1 MCSSKVQN
9 QQIEAEGGPTSPWGI
24 RERSGVAPR
33 KKLGSSEAEG
43 SERPNCPQLQFAH
56 HPELLS
62 LAERG
67 SGVRAWTTGRG
78 RPEEF
83 RQAKIRAIETWGSKL
98 RLQLRP
104 VGIRI
109 VARPVGKVAIQISS
123 E

>member
-1 MCSSKVQN
+1 LRPARSWGLRKLRGQSGQIVRSCSL
-9 QQIEAEGGPTSPWGI
+9 
-24 RERSGVAPR
+24 RM
-33 KKLGSSEAEG
+33 L
-43 SERPNCPQLQFAH
+43 AH